1 MVIQDRADD
10 PMLELPIT
18 DAHMRWA
25 LEAVEEVSG
34 EKGTAV
40 ILRQAGLT
48 HLIGNYPPNRLAFTR
63 HTFAEYAAL
72 NRAIIEFY
80 GRAAGSFARRIG
92 RLSTKNMIAEQDDLL
107 GLQRLALKAMG
118 TELRVKLALMS
129 SARLFTNLYKKEGDI
144 HVTHI
149 VKDHGDYFTYS
160 LRECPCCAGIAADR
174 PICSM
179 WLGVLYEGGIYVTG
193 GLVFEYQE
201 IACRA
206 MGDEFCTFKIGKVPV
221 NV

>member
-1 MVIQDRADD
+1 MIQDRPD
-10 PMLELPIT
+10 PMVELPIT

-25 LEAVEEVSG
+25 LEAVEEVAG
-34 EKGTAV
+34 EKGMAAM
-40 ILRQAGLT
+40 LRQAGLE
-48 HLIGNYPPNRLAFTR
+48 HLIGDYPPNQLVFAG
-63 HTFAEYAAL
+63 HTFGEYAAL
-72 NRAIIEFY
+72 NRAILDFY

-92 RLSTKNMIAEQDDLL
+92 RLSTKNMVAEQDDLL

-129 SARLFTNLYKKEGDI
+129 SARLFINLYKKEGNI
-144 HVTHI
+144 EVTH
-149 VKDHGDYFTYS
+149 VVEDHDEYFTYS
-160 LRECPCCAGIAADR
+160 LRECPCCAGLSADR

-193 GLVFEYQE
+193 GMVFEYHE

-206 MGDEFCTFKIGKVPV
+206 MGDEFCTFKVGKVPV